1 MVDLVLNNQNFETEV
16 LKSEI
21 PVLVDFFA
29 EWCGPCKVM
38 APTLEQ
44 FATEQIGKVKVGK
57 LDVDQVPELA
67 EKYGVMGIPTLI
79 AFKNGEEVSRKVG
92 VVGKDELAKLAQLV

>member
-38 APTLEQ
+38 TPTLEQ